1 MCRGG
6 WASLKQFDHMSVLVI
21 WHIYCKCVLR
31 NKTWTGEIA
40 HHIISFFSMQFLNVF
55 TALDAFT
62 DFCREQKGE
71 KAEVFHILELKGHQ
85 GFFLRTETS
94 FVEQSCKE
102 YQLL

>member
-40 HHIISFFSMQFLNVF
+40 HHIISFFSMRFLNVF
-55 TALDAFT
+55 TA
-62 DFCREQKGE
+62 QKAE